1 MDKESS
7 DHALWGCKARSSSWK
22 ECPFFS
28 ELNSFPAVDFFDRI
42 VWVSSSCS
50 LKQLL
55 VFVVGSWFAWSSR
68 NLILHNSSP
77 PSFYDFWSRAA
88 CFVDSLLVPTQV
100 PLQGEV
106 VGRAVPRWSPPST
119 GFKVNVDAAV
129 DAVSSRF
136 GVGIVIRDQQG
147 CLKAAS
153 SLVFRDFFSVV
164 AAEAKAVLEG
174 FRLAVVSCFSPF
186 CVESDSLQVVNLCS
200 GLSSSRC
207 EEDSVIQNIL
217 S

>member
-55 VFVVGSWFAWSSR
+55 VFVVGSW
-68 NLILHNSSP
+68 
-77 PSFYDFWSRAA
+77 
-88 CFVDSLLVPTQV
+88 
-100 PLQGEV
+100 
-106 VGRAVPRWSPPST
+106 AVPRWSPPST